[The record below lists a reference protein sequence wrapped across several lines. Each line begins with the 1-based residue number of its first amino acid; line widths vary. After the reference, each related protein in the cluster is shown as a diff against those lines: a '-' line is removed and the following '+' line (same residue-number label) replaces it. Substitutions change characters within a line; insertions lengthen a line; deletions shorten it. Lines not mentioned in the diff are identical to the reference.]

1 MADFGFP
8 GSPAFGRVVVAG
20 FAVFGAAARDAH
32 PATSH
37 TVQTAQDDQVAQ
49 DDQSN
54 DSFSFGSPSL
64 GDSTKSALLDLM
76 RDVDIEQLRLLLSY
90 FN

>member
-1 MADFGFP
+1 MEPSSRIAK
-8 GSPAFGRVVVAG
+8 ARRRVRAARYAIGALAVAG

-32 PATSH
+32 PATH
-37 TVQTAQDDQVAQ
+37 HAVQATQDDQTAQ

-64 GDSTKSALLDLM
+64 GDSGSAAPQ
-76 RDVDIEQLRLLLSY
+76 IQSSGS
-90 FN
+90 

>member
-1 MADFGFP
+1 MEPSSRIAK
-8 GSPAFGRVVVAG
+8 ARRRVRAARYLIGALAVAG

-64 GDSTKSALLDLM
+64 GDSGSAPPQ
-76 RDVDIEQLRLLLSY
+76 VQSGGS
-90 FN
+90 